1 VLKAYSRGWL
11 NKCKVGLVQKL
22 FVVVDDGFRPLLVVF
37 EAVLVVDKELEE
49 ANMAANDLYI

>member
-1 VLKAYSRGWL
+1 
-11 NKCKVGLVQKL
+11 LVQKL